1 VSKKTDLITRL
12 IDEVE
17 LRYPLPDAPL
27 AGASLLEQGA
37 VVVLLRHMTQKQ
49 AEASVVAL
57 RTAFKDWNEVRVSQ
71 LQEIAQHLR
80 TSSRKKGTEL
90 LRDLAPAAA
99 ALRDYLQDVYQ
110 ETHGLDLEFLREDV
124 SAGGKTVAELSSL
137 GMACA
142 SYLLWLAGD
151 GSVPVH
157 TGLVRL
163 LDRLGLAPRTASMK
177 KAKETVDPLVP
188 KGRELQFTLAFHEI
202 ADRWND
208 PAQPIYMTVPA
219 LLATAAGKKAHQE
232 RQASEKREAERK
244 KKEEARRQVAE
255 KKEAE
260 RKRREDERAA
270 KRAEAEAARK
280 AREAE
285 RRRAAE
291 EREKEKERKRREAEK
306 AKAAAQKKA
315 AAEKA
320 KKAAKKAAPKSSKS
334 ARPSS
339 KKPGKSGS
347 RSGASKKT
355 GGSRKGSTKS
365 GGPKAPKAQKSKKTA
380 SRTARSR

>member
-1 VSKKTDLITRL
+1 MSKKTDLITRL
-12 IDEVE
+12 IDEVQ

-27 AGASLLEQGA
+27 AGATLLEQGA
-37 VVVLLRHMTQKQ
+37 VLVLLRHMTQKQ
-49 AEASVVAL
+49 AEASVMAL
-57 RTAFKDWNEVRVSQ
+57 RAAFKDWNEVRVSQ

-124 SAGGKTVAELSSL
+124 AAGGKTVAELSSL

-188 KGRELQFTLAFHEI
+188 EGRALQFTLAFHEI

-208 PAQPIYMTVPA
+208 PVQPIYMTVPA

-232 RQASEKREAERK
+232 RIASEKREAERK
-244 KKEEARRQVAE
+244 KKEDARRLVAQ

-270 KRAEAEAARK
+270 KRAEAEAGRK
-280 AREAE
+280 ARDAE
-285 RRRAAE
+285 RRRVAE
-291 EREKEKERKRREAEK
+291 EREKEKERKRREVEK

-320 KKAAKKAAPKSSKS
+320 KKAAKKPSAKPPKPSKPGTQ
-334 ARPSS
+334 RPS
-339 KKPGKSGS
+339 KSGS
-347 RSGASKKT
+347 KGGTAKKT
-355 GGSRKGSTKS
+355 GGSRKGTSKS
-365 GGPKAPKAQKSKKTA
+365 GSSGAKGQKAKKTA
-380 SRTARSR
+380 SKAARSR